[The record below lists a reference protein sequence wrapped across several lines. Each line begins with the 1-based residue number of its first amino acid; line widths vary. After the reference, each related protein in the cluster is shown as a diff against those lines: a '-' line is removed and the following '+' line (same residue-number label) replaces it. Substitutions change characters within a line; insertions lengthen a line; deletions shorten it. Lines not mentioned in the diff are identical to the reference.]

1 MLVARR
7 PDIEFYLNG
16 NLNFMCWLKFLW
28 FLLFLI
34 HRRYD
39 RVRYNV
45 EIGYYVER
53 IVRACAATPRNLA
66 GGEGKMKRNGK

>member
-45 EIGYYVER
+45 EIGYYIER
-53 IVRACAATPRNLA
+53 IVRA
-66 GGEGKMKRNGK
+66 